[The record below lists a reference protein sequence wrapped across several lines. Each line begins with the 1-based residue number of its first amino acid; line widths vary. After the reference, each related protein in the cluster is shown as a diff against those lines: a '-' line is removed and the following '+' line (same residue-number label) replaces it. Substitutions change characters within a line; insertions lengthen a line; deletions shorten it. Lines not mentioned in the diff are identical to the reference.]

1 MAGEWWRLSEAI
13 AWIACRR
20 AIAFDQWDDSVFP
33 PSESRGLIAANEYVS
48 EAAVELLNAQDDGVS
63 AAIERATQQLF
74 QAAADGRVT
83 LRGVG
88 PYWREDVGL
97 VAKEHNAIEKAYF
110 RKVGLSA
117 FPASEALGP
126 GDAEDAPGALSG
138 YRQVTVSTKKM
149 RATWPKSSQGLL
161 RAIAW
166 MKANVTKPRA
176 MKRLDAIAR
185 CMLDA
190 GCTKREALAA
200 WGELPEFLKRTPG
213 RPRKTEE

>member
-20 AIAFDQWDDSVFP
+20 AIAFYQWDDSVFP

-48 EAAVELLNAQDDGVS
+48 EAAAQQLNAQDDGVS
-63 AAIERATQQLF
+63 AAIESTTHQLF

-88 PYWREDVGL
+88 PYWPDAVRRG
-97 VAKEHNAIEKAYF
+97 KKPNAIEKAIEKTYF
-110 RKVGLSA
+110 CEGGRSA
-117 FPASEALGP
+117 LPGCEAIWP
-126 GDAEDAPGALSG
+126 EEAEKEPSVYL
-138 YRQVTVSTKKM
+138 QVTVSAKQM
-149 RATWPKSSQGLL
+149 RAIWPKSSQSLL

-166 MKANVTKPRA
+166 MNANITRPGA
-176 MKRLDAIAR
+176 MKGTDAIAR
-185 CMLDA
+185 CMGEA
-190 GCTKREALAA
+190 RCTKREAIAA
-200 WGELPEFLKRTPG
+200 LNKLPPHLRRGRG

>member
-1 MAGEWWRLSEAI
+1 MAGEWWRLSKAI

-48 EAAVELLNAQDDGVS
+48 EAAAQQLNAQDDGVS
-63 AAIERATQQLF
+63 AAIESATQQLF

-88 PYWREDVGL
+88 PYWPDAVRRG
-97 VAKEHNAIEKAYF
+97 KKPNAIEKAIEKTYF
-110 RKVGLSA
+110 CEGGRSA
-117 FPASEALGP
+117 LPRCEAIWP
-126 GDAEDAPGALSG
+126 EEAEKEPSVYL
-138 YRQVTVSTKKM
+138 QVTVSAKQM
-149 RATWPKSSQGLL
+149 RAIWPKSSQSLL

-166 MKANVTKPRA
+166 MKANVTKPGA
-176 MKRLDAIAR
+176 MKKLDAIAR